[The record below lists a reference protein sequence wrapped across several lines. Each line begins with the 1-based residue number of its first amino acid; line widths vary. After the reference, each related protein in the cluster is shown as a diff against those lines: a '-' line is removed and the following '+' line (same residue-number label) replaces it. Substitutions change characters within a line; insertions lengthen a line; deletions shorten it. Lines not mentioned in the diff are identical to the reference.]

1 MEKHKNI
8 IPGLAIFICAIA
20 FLLFLAAPIQNQL
33 GLLGL
38 GITEIGLLAISLVGA
53 LLLKGNFKEIFPI
66 KRLSF
71 KAFRGSAYIY
81 IGIYCFT
88 IGVSNLLLYLFPGMG
103 EVNSEIYKFLSEG
116 GILLLIT
123 VSLLP
128 GICEEAL
135 FRGTIQSSFG
145 GLKSTV
151 AVVCIIG
158 VLFGL
163 FHLDIYRFLPSMI
176 LGMGFTYIM
185 LKTGNLLYSAFFHA
199 LNNLI
204 PILPILLGSVSVGIT
219 APEMSATMLTGIIIV
234 FVSLGLLFLRLGIRR
249 LNNKNAGEEGRGKRI
264 VFTVICVA
272 LAITGLVVVG
282 IGTGLTAPET
292 NIATPAAILLN

>member
-71 KAFRGSAYIY
+71 KAFRGSAYIFL
-81 IGIYCFT
+81 GIYCFQL
-88 IGVSNLLLYLFPGMG
+88 GVSNLLLYLFPFMG
-103 EVNSEIYKFLSEG
+103 EINSEIHKFLSEG
-116 GILLLIT
+116 GLLLLVT

-135 FRGTIQSSFG
+135 FRGTIQSSFSS
-145 GLKSTV
+145 LKST
-151 AVVCIIG
+151 AAMVCIIG

-163 FHLDIYRFLPSMI
+163 FHLDIFRFLPAMI
-176 LGMGFTYIM
+176 LGMGFAYIV

-204 PILPILLGSVSVGIT
+204 PILPILLGNTSVGVT
-219 APEMSATMLTGIIIV
+219 AADINATMLAGIIIV

-264 VFTVICVA
+264 VFTVVCIAV
-272 LAITGLVVVG
+272 AITGLVVVG

-292 NIATPAAILLN
+292 NIAVSAMGY